1 MADETPAPGNGNVA
15 LKRDLA
21 VAWILGGVVCALVGV
36 VGFSMFW
43 KAEQWDLT
51 TKVVDGLLV
60 LANMLAGGLLVKTKS
75 G

>member
-1 MADETPAPGNGNVA
+1 MADDVPSSNGFQ

-21 VAWILGGVVCALVGV
+21 VAWTLGGVIASIAAIA
-36 VGFSMFW
+36 GFSLFW
-43 KAEQWDLT
+43 PPAQWDVVV
-51 TKVVDGLLV
+51 KVLEGLFV